1 MKLKD
6 FRQKYNHLLQRFIR
20 LFSLSSV
27 AFVVTACYGPAPYD
41 YEGYVDIEG
50 QVLDENNQPLESIQV
65 ILRNDDENNRFCDTI
80 YTDTDGAFAKQY
92 FEYQVAFSDSID
104 MVAHDTTGVYASDS
118 VRVSTNQIE
127 HKGFNVNGNVQKHYL
142 SLYTDIQLK
151 KK

>member
-1 MKLKD
+1 MKTKL
-6 FRQKYNHLLQRFIR
+6 RQKYNNLLQRFIR

-27 AFVVTACYGPAPYD
+27 AFVVTACYGPAPFD

-50 QVLDENNQPLESIQV
+50 RVLDEGNQPLESIQV

-92 FEYQVAFSDSID
+92 LEYQVAFSDSID
-104 MVAHDTTGVYASDS
+104 MVAHDTIGVYASDS

-127 HKGFNVNGNVQKHYL
+127 FQRIEDLGDVQKQYF
-142 SLYTDIQLK
+142 SLNTELQLK